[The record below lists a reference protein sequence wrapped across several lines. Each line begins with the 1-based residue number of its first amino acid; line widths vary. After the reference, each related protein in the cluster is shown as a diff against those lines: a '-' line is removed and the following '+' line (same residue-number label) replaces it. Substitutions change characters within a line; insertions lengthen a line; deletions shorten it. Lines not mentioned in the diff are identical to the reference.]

1 MVRRLLAIL
10 VVLAAGTVWEPSS
23 AAVVSATLA
32 TNDVH
37 FPEDSSAQRQPHSK
51 ATATTPVTYEFEHG
65 QSELAAR
72 RFLATLTDEDIERV
86 ESWCLSVPCNASV
99 LHYCRSN
106 VFINDH
112 CCCEQH
118 HTKEHLQWIPHTCL
132 LRPGKRCTANAGSCS
147 NYRTIKA
154 CCCDRVTKRE
164 FKQKFSS
171 AVSNGPL
178 HFWKLLLLVGVLI
191 TAMDYFIM

>member
-1 MVRRLLAIL
+1 MVRLLVIL
-10 VVLAAGTVWEPSS
+10 ATLAAGTVWECS

-37 FPEDSSAQRQPHSK
+37 LPEDPTLQRQPHSK
-51 ATATTPVTYEFEHG
+51 ANTTPVTFEFEHG

-72 RFLATLTDEDIERV
+72 RYVATMTDSDINRV

-106 VFINDH
+106 VFLNDH

-118 HTKEHLQWIPHTCL
+118 HTK
-132 LRPGKRCTANAGSCS
+132 G
-147 NYRTIKA
+147 
-154 CCCDRVTKRE
+154 
-164 FKQKFSS
+164 
-171 AVSNGPL
+171 
-178 HFWKLLLLVGVLI
+178 
-191 TAMDYFIM
+191 